1 MPVAEVTLTQLPLGS
16 RARLAFRIS
25 LRLARCA
32 LRKTDSPV
40 PGIPLSRGLS
50 AGGPL
55 MRPGPG
61 LLLDMNEPS
70 GAPVLLRRLG
80 RLKWS
85 AWSKSVPHRPDFL
98 RAPSG
103 FTLTLLVLIPSYLI
117 FMYFDKCSKYIF
129 FFLTEWHIN
138 RKLNK

>member
-1 MPVAEVTLTQLPLGS
+1 MEGRVRLPLRLIPVAEVTLTQLPLGS
-16 RARLAFRIS
+16 RAKLAFRIS

-61 LLLDMNEPS
+61 LLHE
-70 GAPVLLRRLG
+70 GAEWGSRVAPAAEETQVVGLEQVSASQTRLP
-80 RLKWS
+80 
-85 AWSKSVPHRPDFL
+85 A
-98 RAPSG
+98 APS
-103 FTLTLLVLIPSYLI
+103 LLASL
-117 FMYFDKCSKYIF
+117 
-129 FFLTEWHIN
+129 FLS
-138 RKLNK
+138 